1 VENDVFSDA
10 ALVLLGHGSTV
21 HPGAAQPVL
30 QHAAELRRRRLF
42 AEVREAFWKQEP
54 QVVSVLSNL
63 PQSRVVIV
71 PLFMSEGYFSEEII
85 PFKLGLRQE
94 GQGTLGRCREDG
106 RQTVFYSRPV
116 GTHVSM
122 TSVVLDRARKIVEAH
137 PFPRAPK
144 PGDITLFIAGHGTEQ
159 NEGSRLA
166 VELQADFIR
175 ALGVYGA
182 VEALFLEEP
191 PRIEECYR
199 LARTHCLVV
208 VPFFISDGMHVL
220 EDIPIR
226 LGQPSATV
234 RLRLAAGQPSWRNPT
249 EHEGRL
255 VWYSPSVG
263 TDPCLAEVILERAR
277 ECLGGRKPGV

>member
-1 VENDVFSDA
+1 
-10 ALVLLGHGSTV
+10 
-21 HPGAAQPVL
+21 
-30 QHAAELRRRRLF
+30 
-42 AEVREAFWKQEP
+42 
-54 QVVSVLSNL
+54 
-63 PQSRVVIV
+63 
-71 PLFMSEGYFSEEII
+71 
-85 PFKLGLRQE
+85 
-94 GQGTLGRCREDG
+94 
-106 RQTVFYSRPV
+106 
-116 GTHVSM
+116 M
-122 TSVVLDRARKIVEAH
+122 TSVVARARRKIVEAY

-144 PGDITLFIAGHGTEQ
+144 PGDITLFIAGHRTRQ

-166 VELQADFIR
+166 VERQVEAIR

-191 PRIEECYR
+191 PGIEECYR
-199 LARTHCLVV
+199 LTRTRCLVV

-255 VWYSPSVG
+255 VWSLSQRGHRPVPG
-263 TDPCLAEVILERAR
+263 RGDPRTGAGMPRGEKTRHLKEKA
-277 ECLGGRKPGV
+277 